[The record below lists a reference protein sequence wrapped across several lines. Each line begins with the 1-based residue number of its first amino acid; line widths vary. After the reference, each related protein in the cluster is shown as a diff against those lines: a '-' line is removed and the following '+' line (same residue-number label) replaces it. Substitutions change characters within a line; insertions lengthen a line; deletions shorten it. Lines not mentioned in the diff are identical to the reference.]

1 MALPARTIV
10 DLFSICPANGRFVR
24 GSGALSASG
33 TKEPRGAALV
43 VALIVMSMLSLF
55 VISSLEMLITNV
67 QINSNH
73 VHDLQALYIAD
84 AGIEDAID
92 RLSDDP
98 TWDAGVS
105 EVFPSGS
112 GNTYTVVV
120 DNSGYPSIVIT
131 STGNVP
137 NFERSIEAQVEISGA
152 SAPYSVTTTYWKEI

>member
-1 MALPARTIV
+1 MEPLARKIA
-10 DLFSICPANGRFVR
+10 DLVSFFSQNKCFIR
-24 GSGALSASG
+24 GAE
-33 TKEPRGAALV
+33 TEEPRGAALV

-55 VISSLEMLITNV
+55 AISSLEMLTTNL

-98 TWDAGVS
+98 TWDAGLD
-105 EVFPSGS
+105 EEFPSGS

-120 DNSGYPSIVIT
+120 DNSEYPSVVIT

-137 NFERSIEAQVEISGA
+137 NFGRSLEVQVEISGS